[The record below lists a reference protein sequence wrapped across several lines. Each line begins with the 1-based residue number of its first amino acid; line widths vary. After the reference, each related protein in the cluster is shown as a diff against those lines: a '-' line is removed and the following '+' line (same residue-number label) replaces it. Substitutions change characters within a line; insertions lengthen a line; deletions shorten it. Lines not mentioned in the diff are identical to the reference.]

1 MNDENGENNGTN
13 GAIDLDDVRK
23 LARGAST
30 LGKGA
35 STLKR
40 LTSLFGGKSR
50 RSVPRS
56 AAKKT
61 TSARRAKTTQTM
73 DIPGLGKVP
82 ASTVKKWA
90 PTIGGLILGRMLT
103 RSSSG
108 GSARKSAPSSH
119 RRTGPDAPA
128 QGDAETA
135 RYAPPQGNPYLKW
148 IILFFV
154 VALVVWWLA
163 DGGAQVCADAIRR
176 LQAPAATTATAEK
189 PAKGP
194 AGTDPGTTAEKP
206 AKAKRGKAKGSA
218 AAAASAPTS
227 PEVLADGLWWEGR
240 GVVEKVLPDD
250 TEPPRHQRFFLR
262 DDRGRSLFFA
272 HNIDE
277 APRVPDL
284 KEGDEISFRGEWR
297 DNEGGGAMHWTR
309 RAGAGRRKG
318 GWLERNGVRY
328 E

>member
-1 MNDENGENNGTN
+1 MDDETN
-13 GAIDLDDVRK
+13 GAIDLKDVRR

-30 LGKGA
+30 LK
-35 STLKR
+35 K
-40 LTSLFGGKSR
+40 LTSLFGGSGAGSR

-56 AAKKT
+56 AAKRART
-61 TSARRAKTTQTM
+61 TRAARSAKTVE
-73 DIPGLGKVP
+73 IPGLGKVP

-90 PTIGGLILGRMLT
+90 PTIGGLLLGRMLT

-108 GSARKSAPSSH
+108 GPSRRRRASSA
-119 RRTGPDAPA
+119 APA
-128 QGDAETA
+128 QGDATA
-135 RYAPPQGNPYLKW
+135 AQGAPAQGSPYRKW

-154 VALVVWWLA
+154 VAILVWWLA
-163 DGGAQVCADAIRR
+163 DGGAQVCADALRR
-176 LQAPAATTATAEK
+176 LQAPAAETAAPQPEPD
-189 PAKGP
+189 PATP
-194 AGTDPGTTAEKP
+194 AEKP
-206 AKAKRGKAKGSA
+206 AKAKPAKRK
-218 AAAASAPTS
+218 AASAPAS
-227 PEVLADGLWWEGR
+227 PEVLTDGLWWEGR
-240 GVVEKVLPDD
+240 GVVERVLPDD

-284 KEGDEISFRGEWR
+284 REGDEIAFRGEWR
-297 DNEGGGAMHWTR
+297 DNERGGAMHWTH

-318 GWLERNGVRY
+318 GWLERDGVRY

>member
-1 MNDENGENNGTN
+1 MAMEDETN
-13 GAIDLDDVRK
+13 GAIDLKDVRK

-30 LGKGA
+30 LK
-35 STLKR
+35 K
-40 LTSLFGGKSR
+40 LTSLFGGKTAR

-56 AAKKT
+56 AAKK
-61 TSARRAKTTQTM
+61 ARKTRAAKTV
-73 DIPGLGKVP
+73 DVPGLGKVP

-108 GSARKSAPSSH
+108 GGSRRRRAPSS
-119 RRTGPDAPA
+119 APA
-128 QGDAETA
+128 QGDAEA
-135 RYAPPQGNPYLKW
+135 AQSAPPQGNPYLKW

-154 VALVVWWLA
+154 VAILVWWLA
-163 DGGAQVCADAIRR
+163 DGGAQACADALRRIRSPAAAETADP
-176 LQAPAATTATAEK
+176 APAAPDPAT
-189 PAKGP
+189 P
-194 AGTDPGTTAEKP
+194 AEKP
-206 AKAKRGKAKGSA
+206 AKAKPAKKK
-218 AAAASAPTS
+218 AASAPAS
-227 PEVLADGLWWEGR
+227 PEVLTDGLWWEGR

-250 TEPPRHQRFFLR
+250 TTPPRHQRFFLR

-272 HNIDE
+272 HNVDE

-284 KEGDEISFRGEWR
+284 REGDELSFRGEWR
-297 DNEGGGAMHWTR
+297 DNERGGAMHWTH

-318 GWLERNGVRY
+318 GWLERDGVRY